1 MNEYLLLGVL
11 EAPFDFTAMTHKHSE
26 KTMLYLLLYKD
37 YTFIELLK
45 ILWPLTIRLMGTKH
59 IKKKK
64 DNFLF

>member
-37 YTFIELLK
+37 YTFIEFLK
-45 ILWPLTIRLMGTKH
+45 IFWPLTIKVDGDKTHKEKER
-59 IKKKK
+59 
-64 DNFLF
+64 